1 MEPYTEVVAS
11 NIRKVIAS
19 RLVASKQGAPHLY
32 LTRDAH
38 LDAVNAL
45 RSRLAGE
52 GRKHSVNDFVIRAAA
67 VALAKV
73 RAGGAL
79 APGAAVDISIAV
91 ATPTGL
97 MTPIIK
103 GADKLTLGQVSA
115 TVKELAQLARE
126 NKLKPDQ
133 FQGGCFSVSNLGMFP
148 VDQFAAIL
156 NPPQAAILAVGRA
169 EQQVSLGPD
178 GQPRGSSV
186 AAVTLSVD
194 ATRVD
199 AVAAAE
205 WLEAFAQA
213 LGEPEK
219 LV

>member
-73 RAGGAL
+73 PAGGAL

>member
-1 MEPYTEVVAS
+1 VEAYSEVVAS
-11 NIRKVIAS
+11 SIRKVIAS

-32 LTRDAH
+32 LTRDAP
-38 LDAVNAL
+38 LDAVNGL
-45 RSRLAGE
+45 RSKLASE
-52 GRKHSVNDFVIRAAA
+52 GHKHSVNDFVIRAAA

-73 RAGGAL
+73 PAGGAI

-91 ATPTGL
+91 ATPNGL
-97 MTPIIK
+97 MTPIVK
-103 GADKLTLGQVSA
+103 AADKLSLGQVSA
-115 TVKELAQLARE
+115 TVKELAQLARDA
-126 NKLKPDQ
+126 KLKPDQ
-133 FQGGCFSVSNLGMFP
+133 FQGGSFSVSNLGMFP

-178 GQPRGSSV
+178 GQPRSSTV
-186 AAVTLSVD
+186 MAVTLSVD

-205 WLEAFAQA
+205 WMEAFAQA
-213 LGEPEK
+213 LAEPQQ
-219 LV
+219 LL